1 MITLVYIGFIV
12 FVVASVLAIGT
23 IGTLIEGMRRKCDA
37 NELLISDLQDDIF
50 YLKLEIAKLKTT
62 NDHINTYSRAA

>member
-12 FVVASVLAIGT
+12 FVVAAVIAVGT

-37 NELLISDLQDDIF
+37 NELLISDLQGDVF
-50 YLKLEIAKLKTT
+50 YLKLEIAKLKA
-62 NDHINTYSRAA
+62 NNAPINSYSRAA